1 MFKAILTYFAARKIV
16 GFIVCAA
23 MMVGLLTV
31 CLVAAAFAPQA
42 SAEEMNPYAGR
53 TFTQYTDGYATQKL
67 CVFDDGKVSLVG
79 EDNKSVGTY
88 YSYDIGEDGELQ
100 IYDCND
106 SQVFNGTMS
115 TDGALVDDNGYL
127 WLDVGH
133 DWVE

>member
-1 MFKAILTYFAARKIV
+1 MKKAILTYLVGKEIV
-16 GFIVCAA
+16 GFIVMAA
-23 MMVGLLTV
+23 MMIGLLV
-31 CLVAAAFAPQA
+31 FGLIAYALLPEA

-53 TFTQYTDGYATQKL
+53 TFTQYTDGYASQKL
-67 CVFDDGKVSLVG
+67 CVFDNGTVSLVG

-88 YSYDIGEDGELQ
+88 YFYDIGEEGELQ
-100 IYDCND
+100 IFDCND

>member
-16 GFIVCAA
+16 SFIVCAA
-23 MMVGLLTV
+23 MMVGLLFV

-53 TFTQYTDGYATQKL
+53 TFTQYTDGYASQKL
-67 CVFDDGKVSLVG
+67 CVFDNGTVSLVG
-79 EDNKSVGTY
+79 EDNKDVGTY
-88 YSYDIGEDGELQ
+88 YFYDLGEEGELQ
-100 IYDCND
+100 IFDINE
-106 SQVFNGTMS
+106 SQVFNGTMDH
-115 TDGALVDDNGYL
+115 DGALVDDNGFL